1 MQMMTVTVDGKKV
14 EVPVGSTILE
24 AANAAGSRVPV
35 LCHDNKL
42 HPFGAC
48 RICLVEVEG
57 TPRKFTPSCT
67 TPATDNM
74 VVKTTSP
81 ALIEAR
87 RMVLELL
94 LIKHPLDCPVCD
106 KAGECSLRDL
116 VHEYG
121 LGQSRFDAEKG
132 YLPPDYE
139 SSVIERN
146 ISRCILCGK
155 CVRICDEQNGVGE
168 WAFTRRGT
176 RARISTDFDRPLDC
190 EFCGECTEICPVGA
204 LTTRQFKYK
213 ARSWNLEGTTS
224 VCNYCGCGCGVSYET
239 REGKIMRVGP
249 ARNNYLCAKG
259 RFGWD
264 AVHSAERLTSP
275 KMRVGGELVDCTWD
289 EALSAVAT
297 YFKTAREK
305 SGAAGIG
312 GLGSVR
318 TTNEDSYVFQKF
330 FRTVVGTGNV
340 DMLARLKVPKGLNT
354 VFFSGELSR
363 MKEHDV
369 ILVLDK
375 NVGEINP
382 LTGIEIVRAVRK
394 KERKLILVND
404 EFNTFSKI
412 PTVVMPTSTDQALQD
427 LHEAFSSPAGSG
439 AAKQIVM
446 PLSADQA
453 HEDAGGT
460 ISSSEGSGAAQQ
472 AVEILKNAKSVAIIV
487 PARLSDK
494 AFASIRE
501 LGGRLKNVT
510 YYPLVRRSNFQGSL
524 DMGVMPTYYPVYR
537 KIDAESTAALAGLW
551 NAILPEKTGMNAVEM
566 INAIKT
572 GKLAALY
579 IMGDDPAGSDPG
591 LKPALQK
598 LEFLVVQDI
607 FMTETAKLAHVVLPA
622 ASSAEKAG
630 TFTNLERRLQ
640 QLNKAE
646 EPVGESRPDWEI
658 IQDIA
663 KRMGGSMYYRSVRD
677 ILNEIRSVVLQY
689 RDLAT
694 GTCWPR
700 EKSPLAGTD
709 EDLALTSDTI
719 MKQEVITAERLLFSS
734 GMTITRSK
742 EIGTIQHIKIEA

>member
-1 MQMMTVTVDGKKV
+1 MQKMTVTVDGKKV
-14 EVPVGSTILE
+14 EIPAGATILE
-24 AANAAGSRVPV
+24 AANAAGSRVPT

-48 RICLVEVEG
+48 RVCLVEVEG

-74 VVKTTSP
+74 VVRTTSP

-106 KAGECSLRDL
+106 KAGECSLQDL

-121 LGQSRFDAEKG
+121 LGKSRFDAEKG

-139 SSVIERN
+139 SSIIERN

-239 REGKIMRVGP
+239 RDGRIMRVGP

-289 EALSAVAT
+289 EALTAVAT
-297 YFKTAREK
+297 YLKAAREK
-305 SGAAGIG
+305 NGPASIG

-330 FRTVVGTGNV
+330 LRDVVGTGNV
-340 DMLARLKVPKGLNT
+340 DMLARLKVPKGLDT

-363 MKEHDV
+363 MQAHEV

-382 LTGIEIVRAVRK
+382 LTGIEIVRAVNK
-394 KERKLILVND
+394 KDRKLILVND
-404 EFNTFSKI
+404 EFNKFNKI
-412 PTVVMPTSTDQALQD
+412 ATVVMPTGTEQALEELQTA
-427 LHEAFSSPAGSG
+427 LSSSTGSE
-439 AAKQIVM
+439 AAKR
-446 PLSADQA
+446 
-453 HEDAGGT
+453 
-460 ISSSEGSGAAQQ
+460 AA
-472 AVEILKNAKSVAIIV
+472 ELLKNAKSVAIIV
-487 PARLSDK
+487 PARISDK
-494 AFASIRE
+494 ELAAIRE
-501 LGGRLKNVT
+501 LGGKLQNIT

-524 DMGVMPTYYPVYR
+524 DMGVTSGHLPGYQ
-537 KIDAESTAALAGLW
+537 KAEKPGL
-551 NAILPEKTGMNAVEM
+551 NAVEM
-566 INAIKT
+566 IDAIGS
-572 GKLAALY
+572 GKLSSLY

-591 LKPALQK
+591 LAEVLGK

-622 ASSAEKAG
+622 AASAEKSG

-640 QLNKAE
+640 QLGKAE

-658 IQDIA
+658 IQDVA
-663 KRMGGSMYYRSVRD
+663 RRMGGAMNYASTGD
-677 ILNEIRSVVLQY
+677 ILKEIRTAVPMY
-689 RDLAT
+689 AGLAA
-694 GTCWPR
+694 GSCWAGD
-700 EKSPLAGTD
+700 KSPLAGSS
-709 EDLALTSDTI
+709 EDLSLASDSI

-734 GMTITRSK
+734 GTSITRSH
-742 EIGTIQHIKIEA
+742 EIGTIRHYKIEV

>member
-1 MQMMTVTVDGKKV
+1 MQKMTVTVDGKKV

-24 AANAAGSRVPV
+24 AANAAGSRVPT

-48 RICLVEVEG
+48 RVCLVEVEG

-74 VVKTTSP
+74 VVKTSTP

-106 KAGECSLRDL
+106 KAGECQLQDL

-139 SSVIERN
+139 SAIIERN

-204 LTTRQFKYK
+204 LTTRQFKYR
-213 ARSWNLEGTTS
+213 ARSWNLEATAS

-239 REGKIMRVGP
+239 RDGKIMRVGP
-249 ARNNYLCAKG
+249 ARNNYLCTKG

-264 AVHSAERLTSP
+264 AVHHQDRLTTP
-275 KMRVGGELVDCTWD
+275 MMRVGGQLVDCTWE
-289 EALSAVAT
+289 EALSIVAT
-297 YFKTAREK
+297 NLKVIRDK
-305 SGAAGIG
+305 HGAGKIG
-312 GLGSVR
+312 GFGSVR
-318 TTNEDSYVFQKF
+318 TTNEDSYLFQKF
-330 FRTVVGTGNV
+330 LRSVVGTNNV
-340 DMLARLKVPKGLNT
+340 DMLARIKVPKGLNT
-354 VFFSGELSR
+354 TFFSGELSR
-363 MKEHDV
+363 ISDHEV

-375 NVGEINP
+375 DVGEINP
-382 LTGIEIVRAVRK
+382 LTGIEIVRAVNRK
-394 KERKLILVND
+394 NRKVILVND
-404 EFNTFSKI
+404 EFNKFNKI
-412 PTVVMPTSTDQALQD
+412 ASVVLPASTDRALEE
-427 LHEAFSSPAGSG
+427 LRG
-439 AAKQIVM
+439 A
-446 PLSADQA
+446 L
-453 HEDAGGT
+453 
-460 ISSSEGSGAAQQ
+460 SSSSGSEEAKRAA
-472 AVEILKNAKSVAIIV
+472 ELLKNAGNVAVIV

-494 AFASIRE
+494 ELANIRE
-501 LGGRLKNVT
+501 LCGQLKNVT
-510 YYPLVRRSNFQGSL
+510 YYPLVRRSNFQGAL
-524 DMGVMPTYYPVYR
+524 DMGTVPDYLPGYR
-537 KIDAESTAALAGLW
+537 KAET
-551 NAILPEKTGMNAVEM
+551 PGMNAVEM
-566 INAIKT
+566 ISAMNT
-572 GKLAALY
+572 GKLASLY
-579 IMGDDPAGSDPG
+579 IMGDDPAGSDQN
-591 LKPALQK
+591 LKAALGK

-622 ASSAEKAG
+622 AASAEKSG
-630 TFTNLERRLQ
+630 TFTNVERRLQ

-658 IQDIA
+658 LQEIA
-663 KRMGGSMYYRSVRD
+663 KRMGGDMHYASERD
-677 ILNEIRSVVLQY
+677 ILREIRSVVPQY
-689 RDLAT
+689 ADLAF
-694 GTCWPR
+694 GSCWASD
-700 EKSPLAGTD
+700 KSPLAGVLADLSLATD
-709 EDLALTSDTI
+709 SI
-719 MKQEVITAERLLFSS
+719 MNREVITAERLLFSS

-742 EIGTIQHIKIEA
+742 EIGTIQHVKIEG

>member
-1 MQMMTVTVDGKKV
+1 MSKMTVTVDGKKI
-14 EVPVGSTILE
+14 EVPMGSTILE
-24 AANAAGSRVPV
+24 ACTAAGSKVPT

-42 HPFGAC
+42 HPYGAC

-106 KAGECSLRDL
+106 KAGECSLQDL

-139 SSVIERN
+139 SSIIERN

-155 CVRICDEQNGVGE
+155 CVRICDEQNAVGE

-190 EFCGECTEICPVGA
+190 EFCGECVEICPVGA

-213 ARSWNLEGTTS
+213 ARSWNLEATSS
-224 VCNYCGCGCGVSYET
+224 VCNYCGCGCTVSYET
-239 REGKIMRVGP
+239 RDNKIMRVGP
-249 ARNNYLCAKG
+249 VKSNYLCVKG

-264 AVHSAERLTSP
+264 AVHAPERLTTP
-275 KMRVGGELVDCTWD
+275 KMRVGNELVDCTWD
-289 EALSAVAT
+289 EALSVIAT
-297 YFKTAREK
+297 NLKVVK
-305 SGAAGIG
+305 DKHGAGKIG

-330 FRTVVGTGNV
+330 LRSVIGTNNV

-354 VFFSGELSR
+354 TFFSGDLGR
-363 MKEHDV
+363 MAGHEV

-382 LTGIEIVRAVRK
+382 LTGIEIVRAVNK

-404 EFNTFSKI
+404 GFNKFNRIASVTLA
-412 PTVVMPTSTDQALQD
+412 TSTAKAIDD
-427 LHEAFSSPAGSG
+427 LRNGFA
-439 AAKQIVM
+439 
-446 PLSADQA
+446 
-453 HEDAGGT
+453 
-460 ISSSEGSGAAQQ
+460 SSSGRDDTKQ
-472 AVEILKNAKSVAIIV
+472 AIGLLKNAKSIAVII
-487 PARLSDK
+487 PAQLTDK
-494 AFASIRE
+494 ELADIRD
-501 LGGRLKNVT
+501 LCGQLQNVT
-510 YYPLVRRSNFQGSL
+510 YYPLVRRSNFQGAL
-524 DMGVMPTYYPVYR
+524 DMGMHPGYLPGYR
-537 KIDAESTAALAGLW
+537 KAEKA
-551 NAILPEKTGMNAVEM
+551 GMNAVEM
-566 INAIKT
+566 LGAIKS
-572 GKLAALY
+572 GGLAALY
-579 IMGDDPAGSDPG
+579 VMGDDPAGSDQG
-591 LKPALQK
+591 LKQDLAR

-622 ASSAEKAG
+622 AASAEKFG
-630 TFTNLERRLQ
+630 TFTNVERRLQ

-646 EPVGESRPDWEI
+646 EPAGESRSDWDI
-658 IQDIA
+658 IQDLA
-663 KRMGGSMYYRSVRD
+663 TRMGGAMRYGSIAD
-677 ILNEIRSVVLQY
+677 IQKEIRSNVSMY
-689 RDLAT
+689 KDLAV
-694 GTCWPR
+694 GSCWQR
-700 EKSPLAGTD
+700 EQSPLAGTTD
-709 EDLALTSDTI
+709 DLSLSSDSV
-719 MKQEVITAERLLFSS
+719 MKQEVITAGRLLFSS
-734 GMTITRSK
+734 GTSITHSH
-742 EIGTIQHIKIEA
+742 EIGTIKHS

>member
-1 MQMMTVTVDGKKV
+1 MQKMTVTVDGKKV
-14 EVPVGSTILE
+14 EVPLGATILE
-24 AANAAGSRVPV
+24 AANAAGSRVPT

-48 RICLVEVEG
+48 RVCLVEVEG

-67 TPATDNM
+67 TPATDGM
-74 VVKTTSP
+74 VVRTSTP
-81 ALIEAR
+81 SLIEAR

-106 KAGECSLRDL
+106 KAGECQLQDL

-139 SSVIERN
+139 SPIIERN

-213 ARSWNLEGTTS
+213 ARSWNLEATTS
-224 VCNYCGCGCGVSYET
+224 VCNYCGCGCGISYET
-239 REGKIMRVGP
+239 RDERIMRVGP
-249 ARNNYLCAKG
+249 ARNNYLCTKG

-264 AVHSAERLTSP
+264 AVHHTDRLTTP

-289 EALSAVAT
+289 EALSVIAT
-297 YFKTAREK
+297 NLKVIRDKAGAEK
-305 SGAAGIG
+305 IG

-318 TTNEDSYVFQKF
+318 TTNEDNYVFQKF
-330 FRTVVGTGNV
+330 LRTVVGTNNV

-354 VFFSGELSR
+354 TFFSGELSR
-363 MKEHDV
+363 MADHDV

-382 LTGIEIVRAVRK
+382 LTGIEIVRAVNK

-404 EFNTFSKI
+404 EFNKFNKI
-412 PTVVMPTSTDQALQD
+412 ANLVMPVSTDQALEE
-427 LHEAFSSPAGSG
+427 LRGAFSSSAGSG
-439 AAKQIVM
+439 AAKRA
-446 PLSADQA
+446 AD
-453 HEDAGGT
+453 
-460 ISSSEGSGAAQQ
+460 
-472 AVEILKNAKSVAIIV
+472 ILTFAKSVAIIV
-487 PARLSDK
+487 PAQLSDK
-494 AFASIRE
+494 AFAGIRE
-501 LGGRLKNVT
+501 LGGQLNNVT

-524 DMGVMPTYYPVYR
+524 DMGVVPAYYPGYR
-537 KIDAESTAALAGLW
+537 TIDSESTAALAGLW

-572 GKLAALY
+572 GKLASLY
-579 IMGDDPAGSDPG
+579 IMGDDPAGSDPS
-591 LKPALQK
+591 LKQTLQK

-640 QLNKAE
+640 RLNKAE

-658 IQDIA
+658 IQNIA
-663 KRMGGSMYYRSVRD
+663 KRMGGSMNYGSVRD
-677 ILNEIRSVVLQY
+677 ILSEIRNVVPQY

-700 EKSPLAGTD
+700 EKSPLAGTVA
-709 EDLALTSDTI
+709 DLALASDTI
-719 MKQEVITAERLLFSS
+719 MKEEVITAERLLFSS

-742 EIGTIQHIKIEA
+742 EIGSIQHIKIEV

>member
-1 MQMMTVTVDGKKV
+1 MQKMTVTVDGKKV
-14 EVPVGSTILE
+14 EVPVGATILE
-24 AANAAGSRVPV
+24 AANAAGSRVPT

-74 VVKTTSP
+74 VVKTSTP

-106 KAGECSLRDL
+106 KAGECQLQDL

-139 SSVIERN
+139 SSIIERN

-213 ARSWNLEGTTS
+213 ARSWNLDATTS
-224 VCNYCGCGCGVSYET
+224 VCNYCGCGCGVSYEA
-239 REGKIMRVGP
+239 RDGKIMRVGP

-264 AVHSAERLTSP
+264 AVHHADRLTTP
-275 KMRVGGELVDCTWD
+275 KMRVGGELVDCTWE
-289 EALSAVAT
+289 EALSIVAT
-297 YFKTAREK
+297 NLKVIRDKHGAEK
-305 SGAAGIG
+305 VG

-318 TTNEDSYVFQKF
+318 TTNEDGYLFQKF
-330 FRTVVGTGNV
+330 LRSVVGTNNV

-354 VFFSGELSR
+354 AFFSGELSR
-363 MKEHDV
+363 MADHDV

-382 LTGIEIVRAVRK
+382 LTGIEIVRAVNKKDRK
-394 KERKLILVND
+394 VILVND
-404 EFNTFSKI
+404 EFNKFNKI
-412 PTVVMPTSTDQALQD
+412 AAVVIPATTGRAIEE
-427 LHEAFSSPAGSG
+427 LHG
-439 AAKQIVM
+439 A
-446 PLSADQA
+446 LSAA
-453 HEDAGGT
+453 SG
-460 ISSSEGSGAAQQ
+460 SEAVKRAA
-472 AVEILKNAKSVAIIV
+472 ELLKNAKNVAVIV

-494 AFASIRE
+494 ELADIRE
-501 LGGRLKNVT
+501 LCGQLKNVT
-510 YYPLVRRSNFQGSL
+510 YYPLVRRSNFQGAL
-524 DMGVMPTYYPVYR
+524 DMGMVSDYLPGYR
-537 KIDAESTAALAGLW
+537 KAEA
-551 NAILPEKTGMNAVEM
+551 PGMNAVEM
-566 INAIKT
+566 ISAMKT
-572 GKLAALY
+572 GKLASLY
-579 IMGDDPAGSDPG
+579 IMGDDPVGSDQS
-591 LKPALQK
+591 LKAALER

-622 ASSAEKAG
+622 AASAEKSG
-630 TFTNLERRLQ
+630 TFTNVERRLQ

-646 EPVGESRPDWEI
+646 EPVGESKPDWEI
-658 IQDIA
+658 LQEIA
-663 KRMGGSMYYRSVRD
+663 KKMGADMHYASERD
-677 ILNEIRSVVLQY
+677 ILREIRSVVPQY
-689 RDLAT
+689 ADLAL
-694 GTCWPR
+694 GSCWAR
-700 EKSPLAGTD
+700 DKSSLAGTLA
-709 EDLALTSDTI
+709 DLSLESDSI
-719 MKQEVITAERLLFSS
+719 MRQEVITAERLLFSS

-742 EIGTIQHIKIEA
+742 EIGTIQHVKIGW